1 MTIPTLSVKS
11 ETQESAE
18 KEVRRP
24 TSLSEEWVVNQVL
37 KDDRT
42 DVIGMHLRQWMTD
55 NRHSEIDDELI
66 RHLKSLSE
74 EQVRQ
79 AIKELKKPKPQK
91 MIRGTRGNQLSLPV
105 IIQTEDMSTQ
115 FALTALVDSGC
126 TGSCIDVD
134 VVRRFRI
141 PTKKL
146 KVPTPV
152 YNADGTL
159 NQLGKITD
167 YVEVRMTI
175 MDHSEKM
182 ALAVTKLGNP
192 ELFLGLDWLRN
203 HNPSIDWT
211 ECRLSFDQCPDAC
224 GYTATLEDIECDEPH
239 DLEPTLQLEEGD
251 QGEKAWRWLMTTL
264 RNTKMSSVPLSLT
277 SSLRGA
283 PGTTSLSLLLASN
296 LSIARCIL

>member
-1 MTIPTLSVKS
+1 MSPK
-11 ETQESAE
+11 
-18 KEVRRP
+18 
-24 TSLSEEWVVNQVL
+24 
-37 KDDRT
+37 
-42 DVIGMHLRQWMTD
+42 
-55 NRHSEIDDELI
+55 RHMEIDDESI
-66 RHLKSLSE
+66 GHLRKLSSEQLKAALEELRKS
-74 EQVRQ
+74 
-79 AIKELKKPKPQK
+79 KKFV
-91 MIRGTRGNQLSLPV
+91 RGTKGNQLAVPT

-134 VVRRFRI
+134 VVRRFKI

-211 ECRLSFDQCPDAC
+211 ECRLSFDRCPDAC
-224 GYTATLEDIECDEPH
+224 GYTATLEDIECDEPD
-239 DLEPTLQLEEGD
+239 DLEPIPSLEEGD
-251 QGEKAWRWLMTTL
+251 RLYVMDWDSYIQQGTMEYRLN
-264 RNTKMSSVPLSLT
+264 RVVPGGKGMEMVNET
-277 SSLRGA
+277 
-283 PGTTSLSLLLASN
+283 
-296 LSIARCIL
+296 